1 MTEYQAR
8 KREEK
13 KVRKPSDK
21 ATVAG
26 RDLVMP
32 ALCLIPAWSASDG
45 HSGYMV

>member
-32 ALCLIPAWSASDG
+32 ALCVIPAWAASDG
-45 HSGYMV
+45 HPEPMV

>member
-32 ALCLIPAWSASDG
+32 ALCIIPVWAASDG
-45 HSGYMV
+45 HPGTMV